1 MKKII
6 FAYIFLILLNSCQ
19 SISEGFK
26 LKENSADE
34 FLVEKK
40 NPLVLPPN
48 FNELPSPSGDDLGV
62 ENKNDND
69 FEVIIKSGS
78 SNENQDQN
86 EIKSNSTA
94 ETVLKNI
101 KKNEFD

>member
-1 MKKII
+1 MKKIL
-6 FAYIFLILLNSCQ
+6 FSYIFLILLNSCQ

-26 LKENSADE
+26 LKENSTDE

-48 FNELPSPSGDDLGV
+48 FNELPSPSGDDLGI
-62 ENKNDND
+62 EDKTDDD
-69 FEVIIKSGS
+69 FDIILKSGS
-78 SNENQDQN
+78 SNESQDQN

-94 ETVLKNI
+94 ETILKNI
-101 KKNEFD
+101 KKNEVD

>member
-1 MKKII
+1 MRKII
-6 FAYIFLILLNSCQ
+6 CSYIFLILLNSCQ

-26 LKENSADE
+26 LKENSTDE

-48 FNELPSPSGDDLGV
+48 FNELPSPSGDDLGI
-62 ENKNDND
+62 EDKTDDD
-69 FEVIIKSGS
+69 FDIILKSGS
-78 SNENQDQN
+78 SNESQDQN

-94 ETVLKNI
+94 ETILKNI
-101 KKNEFD
+101 KKNEVD